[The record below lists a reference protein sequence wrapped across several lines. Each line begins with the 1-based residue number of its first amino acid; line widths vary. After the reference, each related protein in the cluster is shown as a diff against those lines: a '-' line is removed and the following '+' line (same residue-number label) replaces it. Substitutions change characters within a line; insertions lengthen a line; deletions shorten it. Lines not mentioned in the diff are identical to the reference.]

1 MIWEM
6 IIGCI
11 WLVALLYCAYE
22 AYYTPLS
29 SAEDTNGYS
38 ADIKKDP
45 IFIKKVDKKANGSD
59 NEKQYKKGFYN
70 GKTDNWIKNK

>member
-1 MIWEM
+1 MNWEM

-22 AYYTPLS
+22 AYYTPNS
-29 SAEDTNGYS
+29 SPEDTNGYPE
-38 ADIKKDP
+38 DNDNNH
-45 IFIKKVDKKANGSD
+45 IFINKVDKKANGSD
-59 NEKQYKKGFYN
+59 SEKQYKKGFYN